1 MSKIDVTELSNNL
14 RSAIAKLESSEG
26 LEDVGVVVRVGDGV
40 AWVHGLSKAG
50 YSEVLEIE
58 SPDGPVEAFAL
69 NLMEDEIGA
78 VILGG
83 ETKVSAGAKVTR
95 KGEVLTVPVGEELL
109 GRVVDPL
116 GRPLDGGPSI
126 KTKHQG

>member
-50 YSEVLEIE
+50 YSEVL
-58 SPDGPVEAFAL
+58 
-69 NLMEDEIGA
+69 
-78 VILGG
+78 
-83 ETKVSAGAKVTR
+83 
-95 KGEVLTVPVGEELL
+95 
-109 GRVVDPL
+109 
-116 GRPLDGGPSI
+116 
-126 KTKHQG
+126 

>member
-58 SPDGPVEAFAL
+58 SPDGPVEA
-69 NLMEDEIGA
+69 
-78 VILGG
+78 
-83 ETKVSAGAKVTR
+83 SATPR
-95 KGEVLTVPVGEELL
+95 MS
-109 GRVVDPL
+109 R
-116 GRPLDGGPSI
+116 R
-126 KTKHQG
+126 